1 MRKILVPTDFSANAM
16 NALKFALELF
26 KYDRSEFFIM
36 HTYQDEIYAD
46 NALLKR
52 ENVAKAA
59 EVIGAKAEQ
68 QLNEILEAVH
78 EISPNPRHTYTIVSA
93 NNTLIDESDS
103 IVDREN
109 IDCIVMGTR
118 GQTNDRKFT
127 FGSNTLQVLKYV
139 QSPVLAIPENYTYTP
154 PRHILFP
161 TNYMIPYKRRE
172 LKLVCEMASKY
183 KATIDMLHVSKS
195 GKLSIRQE
203 DNQQFLRDE
212 LCKNTLNFKTTNNT
226 SISNAI
232 YTYIKENAIDM
243 LVMVNTRRS
252 FLEDIL
258 LQSTI
263 KKLSLYIDIPF
274 LALQN
279 VRRD

>member
-26 KYDRSEFFIM
+26 KYDKGEFFIL
-36 HTYQDEIYAD
+36 HVYQDEIHAD
-46 NALLKR
+46 NTQLKR
-52 ENVAKAA
+52 ENLGEITEAIAAKS
-59 EVIGAKAEQ
+59 KEQ
-68 QLNEILEAVH
+68 LTALFEEIRKF
-78 EISPNPRHTYTIVSA
+78 SPNPRHTYTMISS
-93 NNTLIDESDS
+93 NNTLIDEADE
-103 IVDREN
+103 IVSREN
-109 IDCIVMGTR
+109 IDSIVMGTR
-118 GQTNDRKFT
+118 GHTNNKNLT

-139 QSPVLAIPENYTYTP
+139 QSPVLAIPENYTYSP
-154 PRHILFP
+154 PKHILFP

-172 LKLVCEMASKY
+172 LKLICEIAAKY
-183 KATIDMLHVSKS
+183 TTTIDMLYVSSS

-203 DNQQFLRDE
+203 DNQQFLKNE
-212 LCKNTLNFKTTNNT
+212 LCKNNLNFKTTNNA

-232 YTYIKENAIDM
+232 YTHIKENAIDM
-243 LVMVNTRRS
+243 LVMVNSRRS

-258 LQSTI
+258 MLSTI

-274 LALQN
+274 FALQN